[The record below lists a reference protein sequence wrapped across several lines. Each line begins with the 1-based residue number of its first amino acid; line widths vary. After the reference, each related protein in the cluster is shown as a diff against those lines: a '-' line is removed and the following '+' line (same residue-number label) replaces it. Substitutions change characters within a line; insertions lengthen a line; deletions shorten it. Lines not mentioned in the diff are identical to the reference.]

1 MINRNTN
8 HDKSSLS
15 HLHAIFEAYIFLR
28 LVGRSVFQN
37 FTHFD
42 YLILDAV
49 DDDSEDGPPLSIDE
63 FL

>member
-1 MINRNTN
+1 MIIRNTN

-15 HLHAIFEAYIFLR
+15 HLHAIFEACIFLR

-37 FTHFD
+37 THFD
-42 YLILDAV
+42 SLILDAV